1 MQKIAIVHDYLIDF
15 GGAER
20 VLLALHE
27 IYPDAPIY
35 VSIYRAERLG
45 KFADKFKDAKI
56 IQSNFGKIPFADR
69 LISPFRFLI
78 PAIWNSFNLKEY
90 DLIISSASWAV
101 TKGFEKKRGAKEICY
116 CHTPPRYLY
125 GYDTSRKFKGLMGK
139 LVSFY
144 GLIVNHFMLKYDF
157 NRAQDVDYFIANS
170 QEVASRIAKFYRR
183 DSIVIYPPIEVSTEY
198 KETASLRGQSTKKNY
213 YLTGGR
219 LTAAKNF
226 DLIIKSFNKLKLPL
240 KIYGSG
246 PLEKYLKS
254 ITEKNMDSAGS
265 PRVEFLGKV
274 TDEEMAELY
283 SGAKAFILAQADE
296 DFGMTA
302 VEAMSFGTPVIA
314 YKGGGYLESVV
325 EGKTGVFFNELSI
338 ESLTKV
344 IKNFNDLNHQSITA
358 ENCIN
363 QAKRFSKERFIKE
376 ISRFIQK
383 HA

>member
-35 VSIYRAERLG
+35 VLIYRPARLG
-45 KFADKFKDAKI
+45 KFADKLKNAKI
-56 IQSNFGKIPFADR
+56 IQSTFGYLPFADR

-78 PAIWNSFNLKEY
+78 PAIWNSFNLKKY
-90 DLIISSASWAV
+90 DLIISSASWAI
-101 TKGFEKKRGAKEICY
+101 TKGFIDKDESLRPTGSTARREICY

-125 GYDTSRKFKGLMGK
+125 GYDTSRRFKGLMGK
-139 LVSFY
+139 LVRIY
-144 GLIVNHFMLKYDF
+144 GLIVNHFMLQYDF
-157 NRAQDVDYFIANS
+157 NRAQKVDYFIANS
-170 QEVASRIAKFYRR
+170 QEVKKRIEKFYRR
-183 DSIVIYPPIEVSTEY
+183 DAVVIYPPVEVSTEY
-198 KETASLRGQSTKKNY
+198 KVQSTKNHVSRNY

-226 DLIIKSFNKLKLPL
+226 DLIIKSFNKSKLPL

-254 ITEKNMDSAGS
+254 IAEKNI
-265 PRVEFLGKV
+265 EFLGKV
-274 TDEEMAELY
+274 TDEKMAELY
-283 SGAKAFILAQADE
+283 KDAKAFILAQKDE
-296 DFGMTA
+296 DFGITP

-325 EGKTGVFFNELSI
+325 EGKTGVFFNELSV
-338 ESLTKV
+338 ESLSKA
-344 IKNFNDLNHQSITA
+344 IKKFETMKFDFND
-358 ENCIN
+358 CIN
-363 QAKRFSKERFIKE
+363 QAKKFSKERFINE
-376 ISRFIQK
+376 VTTFINN